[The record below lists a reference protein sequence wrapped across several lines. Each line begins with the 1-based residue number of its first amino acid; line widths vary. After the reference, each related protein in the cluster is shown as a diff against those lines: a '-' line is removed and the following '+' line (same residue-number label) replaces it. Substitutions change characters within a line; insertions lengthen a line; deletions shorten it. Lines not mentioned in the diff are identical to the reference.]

1 MKGGRVNGG
10 SHEGSPGSRKKR
22 TLRNNSS
29 SGGYGDEQ
37 TVASSSGGGSMRSL
51 TTLPGLSPQSG
62 GGGRGQGGG
71 SSARQLLTPQQR
83 NKLLRGGPG
92 ELFSADG
99 KALNGPGPL
108 GTRPMASEALLRWKA
123 ELSLFAESGRCS
135 FPRGRER
142 SPCTLQQAIA
152 QTTSVCASNCVGI
165 TTEEAF
171 CALARSNGDS
181 TAAASALVG
190 LASTDADL
198 TNVLDFSNEYH
209 EHFLHERASAK
220 KHLEVCA
227 GCQQVGFH
235 PLRHEIQRLCR
246 SLNVSAVMRAAIAR
260 LDVAAGR
267 QQGEDQGEHEGQKG
281 REGLP
286 AIEGMPESVSPI
298 GGYRPTYL

>member
-1 MKGGRVNGG
+1 
-10 SHEGSPGSRKKR
+10 
-22 TLRNNSS
+22 
-29 SGGYGDEQ
+29 
-37 TVASSSGGGSMRSL
+37 MRSL

-99 KALNGPGPL
+99 KALNGPGL
-108 GTRPMASEALLRWKA
+108 LRLACHRPMASEALLRWKA

-135 FPRGRER
+135 FLRGRER

-152 QTTSVCASNCVGI
+152 QMMSFCASNCVGI

-198 TNVLDFSNEYH
+198 ANVLDFSNEYH

-227 GCQQVGFH
+227 GCQQVGSH
-235 PLRHEIQRLCR
+235 PLRHEVQRLCR
-246 SLNVSAVMRAAIAR
+246 SFDVSAVMRAAIAR
-260 LDVAAGR
+260 LGVGAGR
-267 QQGEDQGEHEGQKG
+267 QQRDQGDHEGQKG

-286 AIEGMPESVSPI
+286 SIEGVPESVSPHI